1 MRRIS
6 RTTFVRAAEMWGGR
20 DFSGRERRRWLQIV
34 RCSRKVKV
42 GQAPTMHMINKRL
55 LVGNIEDAARPPA
68 QIGALLLVAE
78 EQDITAPSWLAYA
91 KMPFKEFGEP
101 DPSTLCE
108 AIDWIESHIAE
119 NRIMVCCRA
128 GMGRSVSVVIA
139 YLCCVEHLSYEEAV
153 KLVLTRRPGGRLTS
167 GPACAPSRF
176 ARWLAAPRDRAH
188 RTRHGSPR
196 DPRRTGR

>member
-1 MRRIS
+1 
-6 RTTFVRAAEMWGGR
+6 
-20 DFSGRERRRWLQIV
+20 
-34 RCSRKVKV
+34 
-42 GQAPTMHMINKRL
+42 MHMINKRL

-139 YLCCVEHLSYEEAV
+139 YLCCVEHLNYEEAV
-153 KLVLTRRPGGRLTS
+153 KLVLTRRPGGVPLPKLQETVEKVLATRRGRIRGSSDPVDPLPPS
-167 GPACAPSRF
+167 PPSAP
-176 ARWLAAPRDRAH
+176 
-188 RTRHGSPR
+188 
-196 DPRRTGR
+196 